1 MTDFLNTATIA
12 AAGIG
17 AGHPLAEM
25 LAGREDIFTM
35 TQQAHDAAL
44 APGKPGGLS
53 HGLRAALACRM
64 ARATGADALADHFAD
79 MASAAGCSEEE
90 AQAAE
95 AAFDGGADA
104 WLSAIVRHTDLV
116 TTDTKSVV
124 AADIDALKAAE
135 VSEDDIVRLS
145 ELVAFVSYQARV
157 AVGLKLM
164 GALS

>member
-1 MTDFLNTATIA
+1 MTEFLKTAAIE

-17 AGHPLAEM
+17 PAHPLAEI

-44 APGKPGGLS
+44 TPEEPGGLS
-53 HGLRAALACRM
+53 NELRAALACRM
-64 ARATGADALADHFAD
+64 ARATGADALADHFAEL
-79 MASAAGCSEEE
+79 AAAAGGAEDE
-90 AQAAE
+90 ARTADS
-95 AAFDGGADA
+95 AFDGGADA

-124 AADIDALKAAE
+124 ADDIAALKAAQ

-145 ELVAFVSYQARV
+145 ELTAFVSYQARV

-164 GALS
+164 GDLS

>member
-1 MTDFLNTATIA
+1 MTDFLNTATIT

-17 AGHPLAEM
+17 AGHPLTDM

-44 APGKPGGLS
+44 MPEEPGGLS

-64 ARATGADALADHFAD
+64 ARAAGSDALAGHFAE
-79 MASAAGCSEEE
+79 MAAAAGGAEDE
-90 AQAAE
+90 ARTAD
-95 AAFDGGADA
+95 AAFDGGADP

-116 TTDTKSVV
+116 TTDTKSVS
-124 AADIDALKAAE
+124 ANDIEALKAAQ

-145 ELVAFVSYQARV
+145 ELAAFVSYQARV

-164 GALS
+164 GSLS